1 MQLNTEVNNFSP
13 ICIYDARTCLVF
25 WPQFCQ
31 SGVTYLQQVLIINI
45 HQLSSSVIY
54 LANWTHFVEYKFIFL
69 NIFFFNRNPSAL
81 PFTCLLQTPHDL
93 HNVEFASV
101 WELCRSHVWP
111 SSHAPACH
119 RIGIHA
125 ELISGSPNALLGPWS
140 KYPTSALSLFHSACC
155 LLSLQISI
163 QKQSWVIIGIN
174 TEINWIRTKTQC
186 LCKPHL
192 YPSFTPVRHSKL
204 LTVLF
209 LWVDCC
215 QIGAYTSG
223 QTFPCTWLCY
233 CLWGESRGQV
243 QRLREREGKSVP
255 TPAPPESRT
264 QPCLCFSNSFWFSRK
279 LWAKLLR
286 AKTRQRLR
294 LTSSTLPLR
303 SERPRLPLKL
313 CKPAPF

>member
-69 NIFFFNRNPSAL
+69 NIVFFNRNPSTL
-81 PFTCLLQTPHDL
+81 PFTCLLRTPHDL

-125 ELISGSPNALLGPWS
+125 ELISGSPNTLLGPWS

-174 TEINWIRTKTQC
+174 TEINWIRTKPQC

-192 YPSFTPVRHSKL
+192 YPSFTQCGIQNPWQYFSSES
-204 LTVLF
+204 TVARLELIRQGKLF
-209 LWVDCC
+209 LALDSV
-215 QIGAYTSG
+215 IVYEEKAGVK
-223 QTFPCTWLCY
+223 F
-233 CLWGESRGQV
+233 RGWERGRVSLFQLQPH
-243 QRLREREGKSVP
+243 QR
-255 TPAPPESRT
+255 A
-264 QPCLCFSNSFWFSRK
+264 
-279 LWAKLLR
+279 
-286 AKTRQRLR
+286 
-294 LTSSTLPLR
+294 
-303 SERPRLPLKL
+303 
-313 CKPAPF
+313 